1 MKDLTH
7 NSVMLTNQELK
18 QKACSAIES
27 RKKEIIGAS
36 LDILSN
42 PEAGF
47 RESKTSSLVE
57 RKFNELG
64 IQHRRGLAL
73 TGVKG
78 QITGGGGPGPRVAI
92 LGELDSLIVDGHPHA
107 DSETAAAHA
116 CGHHCQI
123 GMMLGAAIGLTTP
136 EVLSQLAGEI
146 VPFAVP
152 AEEFIEVEHRLQLR
166 EEGRLEF
173 LGGKQEL
180 IRLGEFD
187 DVDIAMMCHTASDMG
202 DRKFAV
208 GGTSNG
214 HVVKYV
220 RFTGKGA
227 HAGSAPHLGVNALNA
242 ATFALQA
249 INATRETHRAE
260 DTVRVHGIMTKGGE
274 VVNAVPADVRL
285 EWRVRSG
292 TPQAVTRNG
301 AIVDRCF
308 KAGALAV
315 GASVEITN
323 IPGYLPMRHDLKLQ
337 DLFNLNSVDLLGSP
351 STLVIQ
357 ARRNRG
363 GSTDMGDLS
372 QLIPVCHPYASG
384 AVGPGHSKDYLI
396 EDYETAVVN
405 PAKIMAMV
413 VIDLLAEHAVK
424 GKQVVQSHRP
434 AMTKSTYLKLQRDQ
448 AQVVRFDGGV

>member
-1 MKDLTH
+1 
-7 NSVMLTNQELK
+7 MLSITELK
-18 QKACSAIES
+18 QKACATIDK
-27 RKKEIIGAS
+27 RKKELIGVAR
-36 LDILSN
+36 DVLSN

-47 RESKTSSLVE
+47 RETRTAGLVAKE
-57 RKFNELG
+57 FDQLG
-64 IQHRRGLAL
+64 IAHRDGLAI

-78 QITGGGGPGPRVAI
+78 RIAGGGGPGPRVAI
-92 LGELDSLIVDGHPHA
+92 IGELDSLIVEGHPFA
-107 DSETAAAHA
+107 DETTAAAHA

-123 GMMLGAAIGLTTP
+123 GMMLGATVGLMTP

-166 EEGRLEF
+166 EDGRLEF

-202 DRKFAV
+202 ERKFAM

-214 HVVKYV
+214 HMVKYV
-220 RFTGKGA
+220 KFIGRGS
-227 HAGSAPHLGVNALNA
+227 HAGGAPHLGINALNA

-249 INATRETHRAE
+249 IHASRETHKAE
-260 DTVRVHGIMTKGGE
+260 DTVRVHGIMTQGGE
-274 VVNAVPADVRL
+274 AVNAVPSDVRL

-292 TPQAVTRNG
+292 SPQAVVRNG
-301 AIVDRCF
+301 AVVDRCF

-315 GASVEITN
+315 GAAVEITN
-323 IPGYLPMRHDLKLQ
+323 IPGYLPMKHHSKLQ
-337 DLFNLNSVDLLGSP
+337 DIFNSNSVSLLGES
-351 STLVIQ
+351 STLVMPP
-357 ARRNRG
+357 RRNRG

-372 QLIPVCHPYASG
+372 HLMPACHPYASG
-384 AVGPGHSKDYLI
+384 AVGAGHSKDYVV
-396 EDYETAVVN
+396 EDYEAAVVN

-413 VIDLLAEHAVK
+413 VIDLLAEGGVK
-424 GKQVVQSHRP
+424 GKEISESHRP
-434 AMTKSTYLKLQRDQ
+434 AMNKQAYLRFQREQDQVITY
-448 AQVVRFDGGV
+448 DGSA

>member
-1 MKDLTH
+1 
-7 NSVMLTNQELK
+7 MLTNEELK
-18 QKACSAIES
+18 QKACAAIDR
-27 RKKEIIGAS
+27 RKKEIIGVS
-36 LDILSN
+36 QEILSH

-47 RESKTSSLVE
+47 REVRTSSLVA
-57 RKFNELG
+57 RKFDEMG
-64 IQHRRGLAL
+64 IQHRSGLAI

-78 QITGGGGPGPRVAI
+78 RIAGGAGPGPRVAI
-92 LGELDSLIVDGHPHA
+92 LGELDSLIVDGHPFA
-107 DSETAAAHA
+107 DEDTSAAHA

-123 GMMLGAAIGLTTP
+123 GMLLGATIGLTTP
-136 EVLSQLAGEI
+136 EVLAELSGEI

-152 AEEFIEVEHRLQLR
+152 AEEFIEVEHRLELR

-180 IRLGEFD
+180 IQLGEFD

-202 DRKFAV
+202 NSKFAI

-214 HVVKYV
+214 HMVKYV
-220 RFTGKGA
+220 RFTGRA
-227 HAGSAPHLGVNALNA
+227 SHAGAAPHLGINALNA

-249 INATRETHRAE
+249 IHATRETHRAE
-260 DTVRVHGIMTKGGE
+260 DTTRVHGIMTKGGE
-274 VVNAVPADVRL
+274 AVSAVPSDVRL

-292 TPQAVTRNG
+292 TPQAVARNG
-301 AIVDRCF
+301 AVVDRCF

-323 IPGYLPMRHDLKLQ
+323 IPGYLPMRHDTKLQ
-337 DLFNLNSVDLLGSP
+337 DLFNRNSIALLGESATMIIP
-351 STLVIQ
+351 

-372 QLIPVCHPYASG
+372 HLIPVCHPYAGG
-384 AVGPGHSKDYLI
+384 AEGPGHSKEYVI
-396 EDYETAVVN
+396 NDYEAAVVN

-413 VIDLLAEHAVK
+413 IIDLMAGGAAK
-424 GKQVVQSHRP
+424 GKEVSQSHRP
-434 AMTKSTYLKLQRDQ
+434 AMTKQSYLKLQREL
-448 AQVVRFDGGV
+448 AQIINFDGAS